1 MQTIGLETLGE
12 VYLFVAQFD
21 RTCRYRVSD
30 MDDLSKYFE
39 CSSLDM
45 IEYVPDLKS
54 LESKGLLVR
63 RRSRE
68 SNILRQYFAVSDA
81 VTAAVIENKPIG
93 IAAKNDLK
101 KMSILILASNLQKKF

>member
-30 MDDLSKYFE
+30 MDDLANYFD
-39 CSSLDM
+39 CSSLD
-45 IEYVPDLKS
+45 IIAYIPDLKS
-54 LESKGLLVR
+54 LERKGLLVR

-68 SNILRQYFAVSDA
+68 SNILRQYFAVSDEII
-81 VTAAVIENKPIG
+81 AAVENKPIG